1 MNGRAGCTLPALAKP
16 LSPDAPKPSTV
27 LVRSVADIDRLV
39 GNAVAACAY
48 NDATPLIFND
58 ADH

>member
-1 MNGRAGCTLPALAKP
+1 MHPARARETTPAGRPEANHG
-16 LSPDAPKPSTV
+16 
-27 LVRSVADIDRLV
+27 VRGVTDIDQPA
-39 GNAVAACAY
+39 GNAVCAY